1 MVVQARGTDR
11 HLFVFRPP
19 GVSRG
24 DVGELCGENRPD
36 GGGPV
41 SRVFGQPSTDF
52 CLSFSERKNE
62 RVTHPINLSRPL
74 AVKIFR

>member
-1 MVVQARGTDR
+1 M
-11 HLFVFRPP
+11 
-19 GVSRG
+19 SRVHGG
-24 DVGELCGENRPD
+24 DVGELCGENRPAD

-62 RVTHPINLSRPL
+62 RVTHPINLSRAL